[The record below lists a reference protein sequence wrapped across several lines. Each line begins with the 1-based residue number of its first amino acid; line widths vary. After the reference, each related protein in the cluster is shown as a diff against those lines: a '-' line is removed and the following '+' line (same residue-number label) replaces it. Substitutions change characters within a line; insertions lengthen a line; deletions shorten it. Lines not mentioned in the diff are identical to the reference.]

1 MNFHP
6 TLIQA
11 VATDRTPRR
20 ARRIR
25 PTRPQ
30 PRR

>member
-11 VATDRTPRR
+11 VATDRSPRR
-20 ARRIR
+20 GRRQK
-25 PTRPQ
+25 PTR
-30 PRR
+30 RFGR